1 MNTPTPIQISA
12 ELISDMASEL
22 KSFLEAEIRP
32 YGLHSG
38 FMSLFTLHT
47 IRQVKAICLLV
58 GFEKEQY
65 YAEQAGQLVRNL
77 CELYAKLAWMIKPK
91 NDEDRDYRAWQ
102 LEKSTIDKEPIS
114 YDKKILY
121 KELGIVE
128 YESNRRPIEKL
139 PPLRFMFDK
148 IKSPEVIETIYRH
161 ESSTIHLSR
170 TTLMTNIHSID
181 PETGEIIV
189 NPPNTLYSRA
199 LRLQET
205 LVLLNH
211 IAIELITGLKLDID
225 WEKEKELTRNRVNE
239 LLVPLLVPMIDSY
252 PCTNSLPH

>member
-12 ELISDMASEL
+12 ELISNLASEL
-22 KSFLEAEIRP
+22 KRLLKARIPSH
-32 YGLHSG
+32 GLHFG

-77 CELYAKLAWMIKPK
+77 CELYAKLAWMIKPN

-114 YDKKILY
+114 DDKKHDLY
-121 KELGIVE
+121 KKLGIVE

-139 PPLRFMFDK
+139 PHIRYMFRE
-148 IKSPEVIETIYRH
+148 IESPEGIEEVYKR

-170 TTLMTNIHSID
+170 ITLMTNIYYTD
-181 PETGEIIV
+181 PETLEITV
-189 NPPNTLYSRA
+189 NPPNTLHSRA
-199 LRLQET
+199 LRLYET
-205 LVLLNH
+205 LILLDH
-211 IAIELITGLKLDID
+211 IAIELITGFQLDID

-239 LLVPLLVPMIDSY
+239 LLVPMIDSY
-252 PCTNSLPH
+252 PCTNSPPH

>member
-12 ELISDMASEL
+12 ELISDLASEL
-22 KSFLEAEIRP
+22 KRLLRAGIP
-32 YGLHSG
+32 LHGLHFG
-38 FMSLFTLHT
+38 YMSLFTLHT
-47 IRQVKAICLLV
+47 IRQVKAICILI
-58 GFEKEQY
+58 GFEKEPY
-65 YAEQAGQLVRNL
+65 YTEQAGQLVRNL
-77 CELYAKLAWMIKPK
+77 CELYAKLAWMMKPK

-139 PPLRFMFDK
+139 PHIRCMFDK
-148 IKSPEVIETIYRH
+148 IKSPEVIETIYRQ

-170 TTLMTNIHSID
+170 ITLMTNIYSTD
-181 PETGEIIV
+181 PETLEITV
-189 NPPNTLYSRA
+189 NPPNRSA
-199 LRLQET
+199 LRLYET
-205 LVLLNH
+205 LILLDH

-225 WEKEKELTRNRVNE
+225 WEKEKELTRNKVNE
-239 LLVPLLVPMIDSY
+239 LLVPMIDSY
-252 PCTNSLPH
+252 PCTNSPPH